1 MAKIPFKVSARTAR
15 LIGRENIASSKGAII
30 ELVKNAYDADSPFCI
45 VYFSTNN
52 LYIID
57 AGEGMTQD
65 IIANHWMTIGT
76 NNKETDYFTKS
87 GRVKAGAKGIGRFA
101 LDKLGSKCQ
110 MFTKFNSKVH
120 TDFDDQGN
128 KTSFEAYKWTV
139 DWSDFEGEFK
149 TIDKVQADLVGYKYL
164 NLKEYIIK
172 DIDNAQINT
181 IIEDKEL
188 LHGTILHIFDLRD
201 NWENS
206 FIDQLYSDL
215 EVLIPPKEHSS
226 FKLYLISE
234 NEPDKYGEVLGSIC
248 DDYDYKLVAK
258 ADENQNV
265 SIKIYRNE
273 YDVETIDPRLF
284 NREKMTIFP
293 YRKEDFKIGYWET
306 IRTFSELVKGFSD
319 VDKENALQK
328 IGVFEFTFYYMKRT
342 YASDDLTKFY
352 YRKFNA
358 KERQDWLNK
367 FGGIKLFRDEF
378 RVRPYGE
385 IKDSAFDWLG
395 LGARKAKNPA
405 PTSHP
410 SGKWKAEP
418 DNVAGAIGIT
428 RLGNI
433 DFQDKSSREGLQE
446 SNTFQ
451 VFKNMILNILDVFEE
466 DRATIAREMKLFHD
480 DINFGQAQREYAE
493 KLAKEILENA
503 RRVKE
508 DINRNQKDNKSQ
520 GFQYE
525 PDSDKILLAEFIKEK
540 EEEIES
546 LKDEQK
552 LLRGMAS
559 SGIVIASFSHDLSK
573 LSQNLKS
580 RVDKLK
586 NLISTRI
593 KENDYQGVDDRKNPF
608 YFLDRMK
615 KQDDKLQ
622 NWLHFSLG
630 VARKDKRKRKQL
642 NFKSYFKTFQS
653 DWLSVLNE
661 RAISLNINSAD
672 VMIRVFEIDIDS
684 IFNNLLVNSIDA
696 FNLSTLDRSREI
708 IITVANTDKAITI
721 EYTDNGPGLSKDIT
735 DQSKIFEP
743 MFTTKVNQYTGDEEG
758 TGLGMWLVK
767 SIVYDNDGSLQLL
780 YPKDGGFGIRIMF
793 PRKYVRN

>member
-30 ELVKNAYDADSPFCI
+30 ELVKNAYDADSSVCI
-45 VYFSTNN
+45 VYFSSDS

-57 AGEGMTQD
+57 AGEGMTKD

-101 LDKLGSKCQ
+101 LDKLGSKCD
-110 MFTKFNSKVH
+110 MMTKFNSKVH
-120 TDFDDQGN
+120 QDIDTQGN
-128 KTSFEAYKWTV
+128 ITNKKAYFWRV
-139 DWSDFEGEFK
+139 DWEDFEGEFK
-149 TIDKVQADLVGYKYL
+149 TIDKVNARLVGFKDL
-164 NLKEYIIK
+164 AIKECIQKEIQNNQLKNII
-172 DIDNAQINT
+172 DT
-181 IIEDKEL
+181 VTFE
-188 LHGTILHIFDLRD
+188 HGTVLKISNLRD
-201 NWENS
+201 NWEDY

-215 EVLIPPKEHSS
+215 EVLIPPKEHSN

-234 NEPDKYGEVLGSIC
+234 REPNKYGEVFGSIC

-258 ADENQNV
+258 ADENQNI

-284 NREKMTIFP
+284 DRQKMTVFP
-293 YRKEDFKIGYWET
+293 YRKEEFEIGMWET
-306 IRTFSELVKGFSD
+306 TRKFSELITGFAD
-319 VDKENALQK
+319 VDKEEIFEK
-328 IGVFEFTFYYMKRT
+328 IGSFEFTFYYMKRT
-342 YASDDLTKFY
+342 YASDDLKKFY
-352 YRKFNA
+352 YRKFQA

-405 PTSHP
+405 PTSHL

-418 DNVAGAIGIT
+418 DNVAGAISIT

-446 SNTFQ
+446 STTFQ
-451 VFKNMILNILDVFEE
+451 IFKNMILKILDIFED
-466 DRATIAREMKLFHD
+466 DRAKIAREMKLFYD
-480 DINFGQAQREYAE
+480 DINFGQAQREYAD

-503 RRVKE
+503 KK
-508 DINRNQKDNKSQ
+508 NKYNNQNKSSDVQ
-520 GFQYE
+520 HDT
-525 PDSDKILLAEFIKEK
+525 DSDKVLLAEFIKEK

-573 LSQNLKS
+573 LSQNLTS

-586 NLISTRI
+586 NLISSKI
-593 KENDYQGVDDRKNPF
+593 KENDYQNIEDRKNPF

-642 NFKSYFKTFQS
+642 NFKSYFSTFKN
-653 DWLSVLNE
+653 DWFMVLDE
-661 RAISLNINSAD
+661 RAIDLTISSSD
-672 VMIRVFEIDIDS
+672 VTIRVFEIDIDS

-696 FNLSTLDRSREI
+696 FNSSTIDRNREI
-708 IITVANTDKAITI
+708 KILVINTDKVITI
-721 EYTDNGPGLSKDIT
+721 DYSDNGPGLSKDIV
-735 DQSKIFEP
+735 DKSKIFEP
-743 MFTTKVNQYTGDEEG
+743 MFTTKINQYTGDEEG

-767 SIVYDNDGSLQLL
+767 SIVSDNDGTLQLL
-780 YPKDGGFGIRIMF
+780 YPNDGGFGIRIQF
-793 PRKYVRN
+793 PRKYIRN